1 MTTTESSLLAT
12 INYIRPRE
20 LLNDYLYRLG
30 NPRGDGGYI
39 VPLNAIKKTDV
50 LYSYGVGDN
59 SSFENDYTALTSK
72 PAHLYD
78 HTVNCIPTYINHSFH
93 KEGLSGTPKAEGKA
107 EGEGITNNFLYHLKE
122 NGDEG
127 KNVLLKIDVEGAEYE
142 WLRNTDMNELQ
153 KSVSVLVIEFHNA
166 TNAIAGSLDRVFD
179 KYNIVHWHCN
189 NFGGIINNFPNV
201 PEITF
206 VRKDVKVGSLVNK
219 EYPILDLDVPNNGVR
234 DDYSWK
240 Y

>member
-1 MTTTESSLLAT
+1 MIT
-12 INYIRPRE
+12 IDYIRPRE

-30 NPRGDGGYI
+30 NPKGDGGYA
-39 VPLNAIKKTDV
+39 VPYNVMKQTDV

-59 SSFENDYTALTSK
+59 SSFENDYTNITSK

-78 HTVNCIPTYINHSFH
+78 HTVNCNPTYIQHSFH
-93 KEGLSGTPKAEGKA
+93 KEGLSGTLRGNPD
-107 EGEGITNNFLYHLKE
+107 EGITNNYLYHLKE

-142 WLRNTDMNELQ
+142 WLRNTDINELS
-153 KSVSVLVIEFHNA
+153 KSVSLLVIEFHNA
-166 TNAIAGSLDRVFD
+166 HAQIAGSLDRVFD
-179 KYNIVHWHCN
+179 KYNVVHWHCN
-189 NFGGIINNFPNV
+189 NFGGIINNFPSV

-206 VRKDVKVGSLVNK
+206 LRKDISLEGNPVVGSLVSNK
-219 EYPILDLDVPNNGVR
+219 EYPILGLDIPNNGVR
-234 DDYSWK
+234 DDYTWK